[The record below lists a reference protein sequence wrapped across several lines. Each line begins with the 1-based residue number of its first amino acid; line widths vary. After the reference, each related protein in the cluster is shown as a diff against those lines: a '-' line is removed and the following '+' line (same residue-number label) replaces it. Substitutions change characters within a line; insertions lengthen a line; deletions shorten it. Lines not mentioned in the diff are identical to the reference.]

1 MGSALVVK
9 GLITPPVGV
18 VFFVACSIREVPIS
32 KVIGPLLPFIGAPD
46 AEPPEDLESANASR
60 SRYSMIR
67 YTIGGGDHVIGG
79 CL

>member
-1 MGSALVVK
+1 
-9 GLITPPVGV
+9 
-18 VFFVACSIREVPIS
+18 
-32 KVIGPLLPFIGAPD
+32 VIGPLLPFIGAPD